1 MDEKISKIEEV
12 LSGKEDKKPRA
23 EQVLQMLETELKNLI
38 KQKKELK
45 VKFQNKF
52 EEISRWFEKEWKEA
66 TKFEN
71 KMILL
76 WDYYQREVEILSLQK
91 QIQSHV
97 LSTDRQEDVKRL
109 DRLIAM
115 NAGLEKGFKERKID
129 PKLMEELRKKIG
141 AWE

>member
-52 EEISRWFEKEWKEA
+52 EEIS
-66 TKFEN
+66 
-71 KMILL
+71 
-76 WDYYQREVEILSLQK
+76 Q
-91 QIQSHV
+91 
-97 LSTDRQEDVKRL
+97 
-109 DRLIAM
+109 
-115 NAGLEKGFKERKID
+115 
-129 PKLMEELRKKIG
+129 
-141 AWE
+141 

>member
-1 MDEKISKIEEV
+1 MDKKISKIEEV

-45 VKFQNKF
+45 IKFQNKF
-52 EEISRWFEKEWKEA
+52 KEIQQWFEEEWKEA

-76 WDYYQREVEILSLQK
+76 WDYYQREVEIISLQK
-91 QIQSHV
+91 QIQGQV
-97 LSTDRQEDVKRL
+97 LSTDRQENVKKL
-109 DRLIAM
+109 DKLIAM

>member
-45 VKFQNKF
+45 VKFQHKF
-52 EEISRWFEKEWKEA
+52 QEIQQWFEKEWKEA